1 MQNIWSKLSIGK
13 KLFIAIVVTVGVV
26 IVFISVLITLI
37 MRAGFTQYI
46 LQAELDRFDQVII
59 DLAERYDPAQ
69 PNWPDFQNN
78 RRAFNALVRN
88 AIPPGG
94 INRPRP
100 KLNGQARVKGEQRAK
115 GQLRAPVR
123 DPLSIGQR
131 VAVLDTDKAFLFG
144 AEFDLDD
151 GGLRDITILD
161 EAGNDQLIGYIIL
174 RKPGSNNRGANNG
187 GANARQNGATE
198 IFLNDQIKSLGITLV
213 LAMLLSA
220 IAAYLL
226 ARQFTRPVNHLVS
239 GTQRLALG
247 EYDLRLQKTSEDE
260 FGNLVAQFNLLA
272 EQLEANEKAER
283 QWMSDTSHEL
293 QTPLAVLRAEI
304 EALQDGIRQ
313 PDEKTL
319 STLHQSVTRLSGLVK
334 DISQLSH
341 AREGRLVA
349 TWTTEDISV
358 MAAQAAQKAS
368 GLTQEAG
375 LDLQA
380 DLKDPIMAECDHM
393 RIGQLLDNIL
403 TNARHY
409 TSSPGFIKIS
419 TKTSQLNGQDAVTIR
434 VDDSNSKPSDEAMG
448 KLFDRFYR
456 EDASRTRGVKKTGG
470 SGLGLAI
477 CKLIVEAHNGT
488 ILAEESPMGG
498 LAMVIQLPLM
508 RAKE

>member
-1 MQNIWSKLSIGK
+1 M
-13 KLFIAIVVTVGVV
+13 
-26 IVFISVLITLI
+26 
-37 MRAGFTQYI
+37 
-46 LQAELDRFDQVII
+46 
-59 DLAERYDPAQ
+59 
-69 PNWPDFQNN
+69 
-78 RRAFNALVRN
+78 
-88 AIPPGG
+88 
-94 INRPRP
+94 
-100 KLNGQARVKGEQRAK
+100 
-115 GQLRAPVR
+115 
-123 DPLSIGQR
+123 
-131 VAVLDTDKAFLFG
+131 
-144 AEFDLDD
+144 
-151 GGLRDITILD
+151 
-161 EAGNDQLIGYIIL
+161 
-174 RKPGSNNRGANNG
+174 
-187 GANARQNGATE
+187 
-198 IFLNDQIKSLGITLV
+198 
-213 LAMLLSA
+213 
-220 IAAYLL
+220 

-272 EQLEANEKAER
+272 EQLEVNEKAER

-349 TWTTEDISV
+349 NWTIEDISD

-375 LDLQA
+375 LDLQTHIEE
-380 DLKDPIMAECDHM
+380 PIMAECDHM

-403 TNARHY
+403 TNARRY
-409 TSSPGFIKIS
+409 TTSPGSIKIS
-419 TKTSQLNGQDAVTIR
+419 TQTSQLNRQNAVTIR
-434 VDDSNSKPSDEAMG
+434 IDDSNSRPSDQAMG

-456 EDASRTRGVKKTGG
+456 EDMSRTRGTNKTSG

-477 CKLIVEAHNGT
+477 CQLIVEAHSGT
-488 ILAEESPMGG
+488 ISAEPSPMGG
-498 LAMVIQLPLM
+498 LAMVVQLPL
-508 RAKE
+508 RRPNK